1 MMDPRINKLHKKT
14 SWKGPRRPLVERIHP
29 KRRGLRHGSVASYR
43 DARLAAAAATAAHA
57 VFWLNKTANEFMI
70 TMKKS
75 EQKKA
80 IVKSITGD
88 GRDVKLYGRKVADR
102 PRWDG
107 RILTAAAY
115 YLTILIVCAYTLG
128 QLYNGPP
135 HYYRGCQ

>member
-1 MMDPRINKLHKKT
+1 
-14 SWKGPRRPLVERIHP
+14 
-29 KRRGLRHGSVASYR
+29 
-43 DARLAAAAATAAHA
+43 
-57 VFWLNKTANEFMI
+57 MI